1 MMEVF
6 ESAATMNT
14 EHSVNRAIVGD
25 WLREMDTEMDKLNCP
40 WMVAPRLKVILTRVA
55 CKVHG
60 KDKSPGENSCEN
72 YLPKLISFPC
82 VCHSPSPNIWG
93 LKKRSTCSR
102 D

>member
-60 KDKSPGENSCEN
+60 KDKSPGKHKSSCKN
-72 YLPKLISFPC
+72 FLPTSYQVSHVTP
-82 VCHSPSPNIWG
+82 HSPNIWG
-93 LKKRSTCSR
+93 LKK
-102 D
+102 

>member
-6 ESAATMNT
+6 ESAAMNT

-60 KDKSPGENSCEN
+60 KDKSPGKHKYSCK
-72 YLPKLISFPC
+72 KLLTF
-82 VCHSPSPNIWG
+82 
-93 LKKRSTCSR
+93 LSTIY
-102 D
+102 